1 MNKFDKN
8 KLLAPPDFIDGA
20 RVIKWAWSG
29 QEPFG
34 YVGNTIDQESEKIY
48 GLAICQY
55 EAGSNVYQFSCDK
68 NWNVVQDGLYD
79 TVENA
84 IKLLPDQY
92 KNVIAEW
99 QTK

>member
-8 KLLAPPDFIDGA
+8 KFLAPPDFIDGA

-29 QEPFG
+29 QKPFG
-34 YVGNTIDQESEKIY
+34 YVGNPIDQESEKIY

-55 EAGSNVYQFSCDK
+55 EADSNLYRFSCDK

-84 IKLLPDQY
+84 IKQLPDQY